1 MPSTHEGNVDEG
13 QRYVHP
19 SLGSHEQLTN
29 RFPKKRTQRDKPDDR
44 RDRSH
49 SSRKSPQPD
58 SHPCPSERHGERL
71 PGRQWRP
78 AGERSHFDA
87 SSESRAS
94 VARDCQPLRHSGDCF
109 ETPSGKHDHEQQ
121 LSSNDSQQRRS
132 TESETSREV
141 PGEHQRNEI
150 TPPETMADLDPAQ
163 FGFILIDPEASHDDE
178 NTLYWRQQ
186 RHAHSGSAAEGS
198 FSGPYTRNEMLE
210 MISEETT

>member
-1 MPSTHEGNVDEG
+1 MSMRVSGTFILLWDHTNNSPTDSQRSEPNETNQTTDETAPTHPGNLHNPTPIHVHLSVTVNVFPVDNGGQQENAPTSTHPVN
-13 QRYVHP
+13 
-19 SLGSHEQLTN
+19 LEQALPEIVSRSGILETALRLLVENMTTN
-29 RFPKKRTQRDKPDDR
+29 NT
-44 RDRSH
+44 
-49 SSRKSPQPD
+49 
-58 SHPCPSERHGERL
+58 
-71 PGRQWRP
+71 
-78 AGERSHFDA
+78 
-87 SSESRAS
+87 
-94 VARDCQPLRHSGDCF
+94 
-109 ETPSGKHDHEQQ
+109 

-210 MISEETT
+210 IISEETT